1 MATVPLMSA
10 RVSLVTVMFA
20 LVCWEYPWF
29 ASHHVAAEQHD
40 TTGDSL
46 VPRAPLNE
54 TDPAW
59 RYRADRYRDPF
70 VPKPVVRDAL
80 HSPVPKQAADRQHVL
95 VKGIVSSP
103 WGRWAL
109 LEFENGERLIVSAG
123 QVIEA
128 SSQVVTR
135 ITDHGVTLSTL
146 EGTGE
151 TQSQSD
157 RTYFLD
163 REQGM
168 VNDLPVE

>member
-20 LVCWEYPWF
+20 LVCWEGPWF

-40 TTGDSL
+40 ATGDSL
-46 VPRAPLNE
+46 APRAPSNE

-70 VPKPVVRDAL
+70 VPKPVVRDAF

-103 WGRWAL
+103 RGRWAL
-109 LEFENGERLIVSAG
+109 LEFENGERLIVSTGEVIAG
-123 QVIEA
+123 

-135 ITDHGVTLSTL
+135 ITDHGVTLSAL

-151 TQSQSD
+151 AQSQSD

>member
-1 MATVPLMSA
+1 MRTVPLLSA
-10 RVSLVTVMFA
+10 PPSSVTVHFW
-20 LVCWEYPWF
+20 LVCWRFAWF

-109 LEFENGERLIVSAG
+109 LEFANGERLIVSAG